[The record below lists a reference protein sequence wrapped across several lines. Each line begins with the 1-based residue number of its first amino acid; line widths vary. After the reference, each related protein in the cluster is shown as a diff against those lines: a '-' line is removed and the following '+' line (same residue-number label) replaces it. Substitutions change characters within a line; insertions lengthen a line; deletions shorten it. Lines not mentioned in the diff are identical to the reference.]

1 MEDNISPT
9 TTIERLK
16 YLMGV
21 MRMNQC
27 EFAHRLG
34 INPTTL
40 SKYMSERITLTD
52 ALLNKVVVNCGVS
65 KRWLTTGD
73 DVPFAK
79 EEAPSL
85 PEVTLL
91 PSRRAQWSGEGVPV
105 YDIDVT
111 AGCLELS
118 RMFTEDRIEGFIN
131 LPDVARDC
139 VIVRVMGDSM
149 APAIRSGGR
158 VAIRPIR
165 NLRNI
170 FWGRAYVVV
179 MDDYRMIKYL
189 RKHADPSKVILHSC
203 NPAYDDMEVDRSE
216 IRALF
221 IVEAIIH
228 CDLFS

>member
-1 MEDNISPT
+1 M
-9 TTIERLK
+9 TTIERLR

-21 MRMNQC
+21 MRMNQS

-52 ALLNKVVVNCGVS
+52 ALINKVVVNCGVS
-65 KRWLTTGD
+65 KRWLTSGD

-79 EEAPSL
+79 GEESSSL
-85 PEVTLL
+85 PEVTIA
-91 PSRRAQWSGEGVPV
+91 PMVPVRRVRQDTQGVPV

-118 RMFTEDRIEGFIN
+118 RMFTEDRIEGYIN
-131 LPDVARDC
+131 LPDVSRDC

-165 NLRNI
+165 NLHNI

>member
-1 MEDNISPT
+1 MEDSISPT
-9 TTIERLK
+9 TAIERLK

-21 MRMNQC
+21 LRMNQS

-65 KRWLTTGD
+65 KRWLLTGD

-79 EEAPSL
+79 RETVV
-85 PEVTLL
+85 PEVTEVTIRR
-91 PSRRAQWSGEGVPV
+91 PSRQGEGVPV

-118 RMFTEDRIEGFIN
+118 RMFTEDRVEGYIN
-131 LPDVARDC
+131 LPDMSRDC

-165 NLRNI
+165 NLHNI

-189 RKHADPSKVILHSC
+189 RKHSDPSKVILHSC

>member
-1 MEDNISPT
+1 
-9 TTIERLK
+9 
-16 YLMGV
+16 MGV
-21 MRMNQC
+21 LRMNQS
-27 EFAHRLG
+27 EFAQRLG

-40 SKYMSERITLTD
+40 SKYMSGRITLTD

-79 EEAPSL
+79 AQEEL
-85 PEVTLL
+85 PEVSMI
-91 PSRRAQWSGEGVPV
+91 PERRVARDQAGVPV
-105 YDIDVT
+105 YDIDVA
-111 AGCLELS
+111 AGCMELS
-118 RMFTEDRIEGFIN
+118 RLFTEDRIEGYIN
-131 LPDVARDC
+131 LPDVSSDC
-139 VIVRVMGDSM
+139 VIVRVLGDSM

-165 NLRNI
+165 NLHNI

-189 RKHADPSKVILHSC
+189 RKNADPSKVTLHSC
-203 NPAYDDMEVDRSE
+203 NPAYDDWDIDRSE

-228 CDLFS
+228 CDLFC